1 MLRLIEPRGSMHSP
15 AARSDLVHRRLLRPP
30 CIGFQP
36 LRQGSAPKSLS
47 ATSLWPEF
55 LPSFIRLPHGILGCW
70 SSALEPPYV
79 LILHKS
85 YLAFLDTV
93 LWVRLDYRQSFPR
106 SGAAGASPIVRSL
119 GLGWLSCIVLY
130 CIVFCWCLF
139 ILFLSRWLCIAR
151 CALQS

>member
-1 MLRLIEPRGSMHSP
+1 MPRLIEPRGSMHSP
-15 AARSDLVHRRLLRPP
+15 AARSVLVHRRLLWPP

-36 LRQGSAPKSLS
+36 LRQGSAPNPLTV
-47 ATSLWPEF
+47 ASLWPDF

-79 LILHKS
+79 FFLYHS

-106 SGAAGASPIVRSL
+106 SGAAGARRLCAVL
-119 GLGWLSCIVLY
+119 ALDGYLVLY
-130 CIVFCWCLF
+130 GV
-139 ILFLSRWLCIAR
+139 LFLSCFFPDGSALRGAR
-151 CALQS
+151 